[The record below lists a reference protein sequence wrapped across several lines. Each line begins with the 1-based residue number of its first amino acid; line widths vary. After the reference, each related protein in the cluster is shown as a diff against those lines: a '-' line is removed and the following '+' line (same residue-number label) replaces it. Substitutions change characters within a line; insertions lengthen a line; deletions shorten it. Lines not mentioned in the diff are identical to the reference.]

1 MKFAT
6 KLSLG
11 CITLLSCA
19 LCAAGL
25 ILTGKSF
32 SGSLET
38 TRAAMQAQQA
48 KEKYTLER
56 CIFTA
61 AETNT
66 LFSTNTMVE
75 NYTLATAAQQYAE
88 QTADANSGL
97 ALWVNGAYTLY
108 SNLPTALPRAVQ
120 MQAVSN
126 GADHWQLAHCAGH
139 WYLLLSQPLD
149 IPGVQA
155 DMLCSYDVTSVFATR
170 NAQLRAWLAAST
182 ALLALG
188 GAAAVLFSRLVTRP
202 LTTLQSASEKIAAG
216 QYTERTQVQTNDE
229 IGVLSRSFDAMAAAV
244 ETKIGEMDET
254 LQSQKDFIAAF
265 THEVKTPM
273 TAMLGYA
280 DLMRAAPDDADLQ
293 RESAN
298 YIYHETRRLEELSR
312 RLLALMGLDAADR
325 LTPEP
330 VSDRSLLNQVVRSL
344 PQGSTP
350 VPRIIACD
358 CVVQVDR
365 ALWVD
370 MLRNLTINAQR
381 ACKGIAGAA
390 ITLRCQQQGS
400 TAVFT
405 VADTG
410 CGIPAAD
417 LPRVTE
423 AFYMVDKSRS
433 RADGGSGK
441 SFQIGHILRYNRG
454 KGGFCHASDFSCRRR
469 TGYRHA
475 DTPHPDRR
483 RLPLRGRDRQHQSRR
498 SAGEKTVRPGAAGY
512 YDAPNRRLRP
522 AELYPPHRHTL
533 HLHHG
538 QGGGR
543 GPRARPAQRGR

>member
-139 WYLLLSQPLD
+139 WYLLLSHPLD

-188 GAAAVLFSRLVTRP
+188 GAAAVFFSRLVTRP

-358 CVVQVDR
+358 CAVQVDR

-433 RADGGSGK
+433 RADGGSGIGLALCTRIAQAHGTQL
-441 SFQIGHILRYNRG
+441 QIDSAEGVGTTVTVSVPILGPDDLPAADADG
-454 KGGFCHASDFSCRRR
+454 KEQ
-469 TGYRHA
+469 
-475 DTPHPDRR
+475 P
-483 RLPLRGRDRQHQSRR
+483 
-498 SAGEKTVRPGAAGY
+498 
-512 YDAPNRRLRP
+512 
-522 AELYPPHRHTL
+522 
-533 HLHHG
+533 
-538 QGGGR
+538 
-543 GPRARPAQRGR
+543 

>member
-139 WYLLLSQPLD
+139 WYLLLSHPLD

-358 CVVQVDR
+358 CAVQVDR

-390 ITLRCQQQGS
+390 ITLRCQKQGS

-433 RADGGSGK
+433 RADGGSGIGLALCTRIAQAHGTQL
-441 SFQIGHILRYNRG
+441 QIDSTEGVGTTVTVSVPILGPDDLPAADADG
-454 KGGFCHASDFSCRRR
+454 KEQ
-469 TGYRHA
+469 
-475 DTPHPDRR
+475 P
-483 RLPLRGRDRQHQSRR
+483 
-498 SAGEKTVRPGAAGY
+498 
-512 YDAPNRRLRP
+512 
-522 AELYPPHRHTL
+522 
-533 HLHHG
+533 
-538 QGGGR
+538 
-543 GPRARPAQRGR
+543 

>member
-32 SGSLET
+32 SGNLET
-38 TRAAMQAQQA
+38 TRAALQAQQT
-48 KEKYTLER
+48 KEKYALER
-56 CIFTA
+56 TIFTEDEA
-61 AETNT
+61 ASYA
-66 LFSTNTMVE
+66 STQNQFE
-75 NYTLATAAQQYAE
+75 NYVLASAAQQYAE
-88 QTADANSGL
+88 RTADANSGL
-97 ALWVNGAYTLY
+97 ALWIDGTYTLY
-108 SNLPTALPRAVQ
+108 SSLPAMLPRTVLQ
-120 MQAVSN
+120 QAVTD
-126 GADHWQLAHCAGH
+126 GAGSYQLVQNSGQ
-139 WYLLLSQPLD
+139 WYLLLAQPLN
-149 IPGVQA
+149 IPGVRA
-155 DMLCSYDVTSVFATR
+155 DMLCSYDVTSVFTTR
-170 NAQLRAWLAAST
+170 NAQLRAWLAAS
-182 ALLALG
+182 ALLLVLG
-188 GAAAVLFSRLVTRP
+188 GTAAVLFSRIVTRP
-202 LTTLQSASEKIAAG
+202 LTALQTASEKIAAG

-229 IGVLSRSFDAMAAAV
+229 IGALSRSFDAMAAAV
-244 ETKIGEMDET
+244 ETKVDEMQTT

-280 DLMRAAPDDADLQ
+280 DLMRANPEDFALQ

-325 LTPEP
+325 LTQEP
-330 VSDRSLLNQVVRSL
+330 ATGRSLLMQVVRSL

-350 VPRIIACD
+350 VPRIIASD
-358 CVVQVDR
+358 CAVCVDR

-381 ACKGIAGAA
+381 ACKGITGAS
-390 ITLRCQQQGS
+390 ITLRCTRQGN

-405 VADTG
+405 VEDTG

-433 RADGGSGK
+433 RADGGSGIGLALCARIAQAHGTQL
-441 SFQIGHILRYNRG
+441 QIESAKHAGTTVTITLPIL
-454 KGGFCHASDFSCRRR
+454 
-469 TGYRHA
+469 
-475 DTPHPDRR
+475 HPDAI
-483 RLPLRGRDRQHQSRR
+483 PPES
-498 SAGEKTVRPGAAGY
+498 SASGA
-512 YDAPNRRLRP
+512 DAKEEQP
-522 AELYPPHRHTL
+522 
-533 HLHHG
+533 
-538 QGGGR
+538 
-543 GPRARPAQRGR
+543 

>member
-11 CITLLSCA
+11 CIALLSCA

-38 TRAAMQAQQA
+38 TRATLQAQQA

-56 CIFTA
+56 SIYTA
-61 AETNT
+61 AETSAS
-66 LFSTNTMVE
+66 FSAQPLTE
-75 NYTLATAAQQYAE
+75 NYILASTAQQYAE

-108 SNLPTALPRAVQ
+108 SNLPTALPRTTQ
-120 MQAVSN
+120 IQAVAN
-126 GADHWQLAHCAGH
+126 GADHWQLTHSAGR
-139 WYLLLSQPLD
+139 WYLLLAQPLD

-155 DMLCSYDVTSVFATR
+155 DLLCAYDITIVFSTR
-170 NAQLRAWLAAST
+170 DSQLRAWLAASVL
-182 ALLALG
+182 LLALG
-188 GAAAVLFSRLVTRP
+188 GGAAVLFSRLVTRP

-216 QYTERTQVQTNDE
+216 QYAERTGVQTDDE
-229 IGVLSRSFDAMAAAV
+229 IGALSLSFDAMAAAV
-244 ETKIGEMDET
+244 EAKVDEMGET

-350 VPRIIACD
+350 MPRLIACD
-358 CVVQVDR
+358 CVVRVDR
-365 ALWVD
+365 SLWVD
-370 MLRNLTINAQR
+370 MLRNLTLNAQR
-381 ACKGIAGAA
+381 ACKDIAGAS
-390 ITLRCQQQGS
+390 ITLRCQQQGN

-405 VADTG
+405 VTDTG

-417 LPRVTE
+417 LSRVTE

-433 RADGGSGK
+433 RADGGSGIGLALCTRIAQAHGTQL
-441 SFQIGHILRYNRG
+441 QIDSTEGVGTTVTITL
-454 KGGFCHASDFSCRRR
+454 
-469 TGYRHA
+469 
-475 DTPHPDRR
+475 PVLPPDA
-483 RLPLRGRDRQHQSRR
+483 LPESTATRKEPL
-498 SAGEKTVRPGAAGY
+498 
-512 YDAPNRRLRP
+512 
-522 AELYPPHRHTL
+522 
-533 HLHHG
+533 
-538 QGGGR
+538 
-543 GPRARPAQRGR
+543 

>member
-1 MKFAT
+1 
-6 KLSLG
+6 
-11 CITLLSCA
+11 
-19 LCAAGL
+19 
-25 ILTGKSF
+25 
-32 SGSLET
+32 
-38 TRAAMQAQQA
+38 MQAQQA

-139 WYLLLSQPLD
+139 WYLLLSHPLD

-216 QYTERTQVQTNDE
+216 QYTERTQVQTDDE

-358 CVVQVDR
+358 CAVQVDR

-370 MLRNLTINAQR
+370 MLRNLTINAQH

-433 RADGGSGK
+433 RADGGSGIGLALCTRIAQAHGTQL
-441 SFQIGHILRYNRG
+441 QIDSTEGVGTTVTVSVPILGPDDLPAADADG
-454 KGGFCHASDFSCRRR
+454 KEQ
-469 TGYRHA
+469 
-475 DTPHPDRR
+475 P
-483 RLPLRGRDRQHQSRR
+483 
-498 SAGEKTVRPGAAGY
+498 
-512 YDAPNRRLRP
+512 
-522 AELYPPHRHTL
+522 
-533 HLHHG
+533 
-538 QGGGR
+538 
-543 GPRARPAQRGR
+543 

>member
-139 WYLLLSQPLD
+139 WYLLLSHPLD

-216 QYTERTQVQTNDE
+216 QYTERTQVQTDDE

-358 CVVQVDR
+358 CAVQVDR

-370 MLRNLTINAQR
+370 MLRNLTINAQH

-390 ITLRCQQQGS
+390 ITLRCQQQGN

-433 RADGGSGK
+433 RADGGSGIGLALCTRIAQAHGTQL
-441 SFQIGHILRYNRG
+441 QIDSTEGVGTTVTVSVPILGPDDLPAADADG
-454 KGGFCHASDFSCRRR
+454 KEQ
-469 TGYRHA
+469 
-475 DTPHPDRR
+475 P
-483 RLPLRGRDRQHQSRR
+483 
-498 SAGEKTVRPGAAGY
+498 
-512 YDAPNRRLRP
+512 
-522 AELYPPHRHTL
+522 
-533 HLHHG
+533 
-538 QGGGR
+538 
-543 GPRARPAQRGR
+543 

>member
-1 MKFAT
+1 
-6 KLSLG
+6 
-11 CITLLSCA
+11 
-19 LCAAGL
+19 
-25 ILTGKSF
+25 
-32 SGSLET
+32 
-38 TRAAMQAQQA
+38 
-48 KEKYTLER
+48 
-56 CIFTA
+56 
-61 AETNT
+61 
-66 LFSTNTMVE
+66 
-75 NYTLATAAQQYAE
+75 
-88 QTADANSGL
+88 
-97 ALWVNGAYTLY
+97 
-108 SNLPTALPRAVQ
+108 
-120 MQAVSN
+120 
-126 GADHWQLAHCAGH
+126 
-139 WYLLLSQPLD
+139 
-149 IPGVQA
+149 
-155 DMLCSYDVTSVFATR
+155 MLCSYDVTSVFATR

-358 CVVQVDR
+358 CAVQVDR

-400 TAVFT
+400 IAVFT

-433 RADGGSGK
+433 RADGGSGIGLALCTRIAQAHGTQL
-441 SFQIGHILRYNRG
+441 QIDSTEGVGTTVTVSVPILGPDDLPAADADG
-454 KGGFCHASDFSCRRR
+454 KEQ
-469 TGYRHA
+469 
-475 DTPHPDRR
+475 P
-483 RLPLRGRDRQHQSRR
+483 
-498 SAGEKTVRPGAAGY
+498 
-512 YDAPNRRLRP
+512 
-522 AELYPPHRHTL
+522 
-533 HLHHG
+533 
-538 QGGGR
+538 
-543 GPRARPAQRGR
+543 

>member
-66 LFSTNTMVE
+66 MFSTNTMVE

-188 GAAAVLFSRLVTRP
+188 GAAAVFFSRLVTRP

-298 YIYHETRRLEELSR
+298 YIYHETSRLEELSR

-358 CVVQVDR
+358 CAVQVDR

-433 RADGGSGK
+433 RADGGSGIGLALCTRIAQAHGTQL
-441 SFQIGHILRYNRG
+441 QIDSTEGVGTTVTVSVPILGPDDLPVADADG
-454 KGGFCHASDFSCRRR
+454 KEQ
-469 TGYRHA
+469 
-475 DTPHPDRR
+475 P
-483 RLPLRGRDRQHQSRR
+483 
-498 SAGEKTVRPGAAGY
+498 
-512 YDAPNRRLRP
+512 
-522 AELYPPHRHTL
+522 
-533 HLHHG
+533 
-538 QGGGR
+538 
-543 GPRARPAQRGR
+543 

>member
-66 LFSTNTMVE
+66 LFSTNTMFE

-126 GADHWQLAHCAGH
+126 GADHWQLAHCAGY

-155 DMLCSYDVTSVFATR
+155 DILCSYDVTSVFATR

-188 GAAAVLFSRLVTRP
+188 GGSS
-202 LTTLQSASEKIAAG
+202 LQ
-216 QYTERTQVQTNDE
+216 
-229 IGVLSRSFDAMAAAV
+229 
-244 ETKIGEMDET
+244 
-254 LQSQKDFIAAF
+254 
-265 THEVKTPM
+265 P
-273 TAMLGYA
+273 
-280 DLMRAAPDDADLQ
+280 
-293 RESAN
+293 
-298 YIYHETRRLEELSR
+298 
-312 RLLALMGLDAADR
+312 
-325 LTPEP
+325 
-330 VSDRSLLNQVVRSL
+330 
-344 PQGSTP
+344 
-350 VPRIIACD
+350 PRH
-358 CVVQVDR
+358 
-365 ALWVD
+365 
-370 MLRNLTINAQR
+370 
-381 ACKGIAGAA
+381 
-390 ITLRCQQQGS
+390 
-400 TAVFT
+400 
-405 VADTG
+405 
-410 CGIPAAD
+410 PAAD
-417 LPRVTE
+417 
-423 AFYMVDKSRS
+423 
-433 RADGGSGK
+433 
-441 SFQIGHILRYNRG
+441 
-454 KGGFCHASDFSCRRR
+454 
-469 TGYRHA
+469 
-475 DTPHPDRR
+475 HPAIC
-483 RLPLRGRDRQHQSRR
+483 Q
-498 SAGEKTVRPGAAGY
+498 
-512 YDAPNRRLRP
+512 
-522 AELYPPHRHTL
+522 
-533 HLHHG
+533 
-538 QGGGR
+538 
-543 GPRARPAQRGR
+543 

>member
-19 LCAAGL
+19 LCAAGM

-38 TRAAMQAQQA
+38 TRAAMQAQQT
-48 KEKYTLER
+48 KEKYALER
-56 CIFTA
+56 TIF
-61 AETNT
+61 
-66 LFSTNTMVE
+66 MVNDSSSYYFATQYQFE
-75 NYTLATAAQQYAE
+75 NYTLASAAQQYAE
-88 QTADANSGL
+88 RTADDNSGL
-97 ALWVNGAYTLY
+97 ALWVDGAYSLY
-108 SNLPTALPRAVQ
+108 SNLPAALPRAVQ
-120 MQAVSN
+120 QQAVAG
-126 GADHWQLAHCAGH
+126 GASHWQLSQTGGR
-139 WYLLLSQPLD
+139 WYLLLAQPLN

-155 DMLCSYDVTSVFATR
+155 DMLCSYDVTSVFTTR
-170 NAQLRAWLAAST
+170 DAQLRAWLAAS
-182 ALLALG
+182 ALLLVLG
-188 GAAAVLFSRLVTRP
+188 GAAAVLFSRIVTRP
-202 LTTLQSASEKIAAG
+202 LTALQSASEKIAAG
-216 QYTERTQVQTNDE
+216 QYTERTLVQTNDE
-229 IGVLSRSFDAMAAAV
+229 IGALSRSFDAMAAAV
-244 ETKIGEMDET
+244 ETKVDEMQTT

-280 DLMRAAPDDADLQ
+280 DLMRANPEDLALQ

-312 RLLALMGLDAADR
+312 RLLALMGLDNTDR

-330 VSDRSLLNQVVRSL
+330 ATDRSLLMQVIRSL

-350 VPRIIACD
+350 VPRMIAAD
-358 CVVQVDR
+358 CTVCVDR

-381 ACKGIAGAA
+381 ACQGITGSS
-390 ITLRCQQQGS
+390 ITLRCTRQGN
-400 TAVFT
+400 TAIFAVE
-405 VADTG
+405 DTG

-433 RADGGSGK
+433 RADGGSG
-441 SFQIGHILRYNRG
+441 IGLALCARIAQAHGTQLKIESTENAGTIVTAALPIL
-454 KGGFCHASDFSCRRR
+454 
-469 TGYRHA
+469 
-475 DTPHPDRR
+475 HPDAI
-483 RLPLRGRDRQHQSRR
+483 PS
-498 SAGEKTVRPGAAGY
+498 
-512 YDAPNRRLRP
+512 
-522 AELYPPHRHTL
+522 ELTGSKEVQP
-533 HLHHG
+533 
-538 QGGGR
+538 
-543 GPRARPAQRGR
+543 

>member
-1 MKFAT
+1 MF
-6 KLSLG
+6 
-11 CITLLSCA
+11 
-19 LCAAGL
+19 
-25 ILTGKSF
+25 
-32 SGSLET
+32 
-38 TRAAMQAQQA
+38 
-48 KEKYTLER
+48 
-56 CIFTA
+56 
-61 AETNT
+61 
-66 LFSTNTMVE
+66 E

-126 GADHWQLAHCAGH
+126 GADHWQLAHCAGY

-155 DMLCSYDVTSVFATR
+155 DILCSYDVTSVFATR

-358 CVVQVDR
+358 CAVQVDR

-381 ACKGIAGAA
+381 ACKGIAGGGHHTALPAA
-390 ITLRCQQQGS
+390 GEHRRFHSGRYRLRHPCRRPAPRDRSLLYGGQVPQPCRWWQRHRAGAVYPNRPGPRHPITNRQHR
-400 TAVFT
+400 
-405 VADTG
+405 G
-410 CGIPAAD
+410 CGYD
-417 LPRVTE
+417 
-423 AFYMVDKSRS
+423 
-433 RADGGSGK
+433 
-441 SFQIGHILRYNRG
+441 
-454 KGGFCHASDFSCRRR
+454 
-469 TGYRHA
+469 
-475 DTPHPDRR
+475 
-483 RLPLRGRDRQHQSRR
+483 RDRIR
-498 SAGEKTVRPGAAGY
+498 T
-512 YDAPNRRLRP
+512 
-522 AELYPPHRHTL
+522 YPWP
-533 HLHHG
+533 
-538 QGGGR
+538 
-543 GPRARPAQRGR
+543 

>member
-126 GADHWQLAHCAGH
+126 GTDHWQLAHCAGH

-170 NAQLRAWLAAST
+170 NAQLRAWLAASMCSPSET
-182 ALLALG
+182 FSARWTRSRPRALRVSSSR
-188 GAAAVLFSRLVTRP
+188 AAASPRTTSRTV
-202 LTTLQSASEKIAAG
+202 ASS
-216 QYTERTQVQTNDE
+216 
-229 IGVLSRSFDAMAAAV
+229 LSSRS
-244 ETKIGEMDET
+244 
-254 LQSQKDFIAAF
+254 
-265 THEVKTPM
+265 
-273 TAMLGYA
+273 
-280 DLMRAAPDDADLQ
+280 
-293 RESAN
+293 
-298 YIYHETRRLEELSR
+298 
-312 RLLALMGLDAADR
+312 
-325 LTPEP
+325 PEP
-330 VSDRSLLNQVVRSL
+330 LRS
-344 PQGSTP
+344 
-350 VPRIIACD
+350 PRWTR
-358 CVVQVDR
+358 Q
-365 ALWVD
+365 
-370 MLRNLTINAQR
+370 T
-381 ACKGIAGAA
+381 
-390 ITLRCQQQGS
+390 
-400 TAVFT
+400 
-405 VADTG
+405 
-410 CGIPAAD
+410 
-417 LPRVTE
+417 
-423 AFYMVDKSRS
+423 
-433 RADGGSGK
+433 
-441 SFQIGHILRYNRG
+441 
-454 KGGFCHASDFSCRRR
+454 
-469 TGYRHA
+469 
-475 DTPHPDRR
+475 
-483 RLPLRGRDRQHQSRR
+483 RLPP
-498 SAGEKTVRPGAAGY
+498 T
-512 YDAPNRRLRP
+512 
-522 AELYPPHRHTL
+522 
-533 HLHHG
+533 
-538 QGGGR
+538 
-543 GPRARPAQRGR
+543 

>member
-19 LCAAGL
+19 LCTAGL

-32 SGSLET
+32 SDNLET
-38 TRAAMQAQQA
+38 TRTALQGQQA

-56 CIFTA
+56 SIFTA
-61 AETNT
+61 AATSA
-66 LFSTNTMVE
+66 LFSPIE
-75 NYTLATAAQQYAE
+75 NHTLATAAQQYAE
-88 QTADANSGL
+88 QTSDASSGL
-97 ALWVNGAYTLY
+97 ALWVNGTYTLY
-108 SNLPTALPRAVQ
+108 SNLSTALPRTVQ
-120 MQAVSN
+120 LQAVAD
-126 GADHWQLAHCAGH
+126 GAEHWRLTRCTGR
-139 WYLLLSQPLD
+139 WYLLLAQPLD

-155 DMLCSYDVTSVFATR
+155 DLLCAYDVTRVFATR
-170 NAQLRAWLAAST
+170 DAQLRAWMAVS
-182 ALLALG
+182 ALLLAVG
-188 GAAAVLFSRLVTRP
+188 GGAAVLFSRLVTRP
-202 LTTLQSASEKIAAG
+202 LTVLQSASEKIAAG
-216 QYTERTQVQTNDE
+216 QYTERTHVQTDDE

-244 ETKIGEMDET
+244 EAKVDEMHAT

-280 DLMRAAPDDADLQ
+280 DLMRAAPDDSDLQ

-312 RLLALMGLDAADR
+312 RLLALMGLDDADR
-325 LTPEP
+325 LTREP

-358 CVVQVDR
+358 CVVSVDR
-365 ALWVD
+365 TLWVD

-381 ACKGIAGAA
+381 ACKGIPGAS
-390 ITLRCQQQGS
+390 ITLRCEQQGT

-405 VADTG
+405 VTDTG

-433 RADGGSGK
+433 RADGGSGIGLALCTRIVQAHGTQL
-441 SFQIGHILRYNRG
+441 QINSTEGVGTTIAIPIPALN
-454 KGGFCHASDFSCRRR
+454 
-469 TGYRHA
+469 
-475 DTPHPDRR
+475 PDA
-483 RLPLRGRDRQHQSRR
+483 LPIPDVDQKEQL
-498 SAGEKTVRPGAAGY
+498 
-512 YDAPNRRLRP
+512 
-522 AELYPPHRHTL
+522 
-533 HLHHG
+533 
-538 QGGGR
+538 
-543 GPRARPAQRGR
+543 

>member
-66 LFSTNTMVE
+66 MFSTNTMVE

-229 IGVLSRSFDAMAAAV
+229 IGVLSRSFDAMATAV

-273 TAMLGYA
+273 NCSDPYATNAQVVVVPSDKADAAKDIESIKDMTFAVESGSAGEAAAQAAGLNATAVQSQA
-280 DLMRAAPDDADLQ
+280 D
-293 RESAN
+293 
-298 YIYHETRRLEELSR
+298 
-312 RLLALMGLDAADR
+312 ALMEVAAGTSDACVID
-325 LTPEP
+325 
-330 VSDRSLLNQVVRSL
+330 LLMAGAMIGEGTSY
-344 PQGSTP
+344 P
-350 VPRIIACD
+350 
-358 CVVQVDR
+358 
-365 ALWVD
+365 
-370 MLRNLTINAQR
+370 NLTYTVNLNEANGEEDENYVVGFR
-381 ACKGIAGAA
+381 KG
-390 ITLRCQQQGS
+390 S
-400 TAVFT
+400 
-405 VADTG
+405 
-410 CGIPAAD
+410 D
-417 LPRVTE
+417 LTE
-423 AFYMVDKSRS
+423 AFNDFYKAAYKDGVVLSFAQKYGVQEAIVDPE
-433 RADGGSGK
+433 A
-441 SFQIGHILRYNRG
+441 
-454 KGGFCHASDFSCRRR
+454 
-469 TGYRHA
+469 
-475 DTPHPDRR
+475 
-483 RLPLRGRDRQHQSRR
+483 
-498 SAGEKTVRPGAAGY
+498 
-512 YDAPNRRLRP
+512 
-522 AELYPPHRHTL
+522 
-533 HLHHG
+533 
-538 QGGGR
+538 
-543 GPRARPAQRGR
+543 